1 MRQDRALLTACCTDM
16 SAGAFSAQIQA
27 FRTTNPVGFLVVN
40 RPSLPAQ
47 QNMNTR
53 ATVAYPGFRYFPDT
67 QGYRPIVTPAL
78 PVVNGSALHQQPASP
93 PDADSHPPVAADA
106 AAPSRPTGKFFLPVN
121 GMDYLLPLRLTVR
134 NVLTRRITMNI
145 VFLGIDLAKNVFQL
159 CGLNQAGKPVYT
171 KRTGRKEL
179 LQALAN
185 IPACLIGIEASTGAF
200 YWQRE
205 FEKLGHK
212 VKVISPQYVKPF
224 VRGQKND
231 GNDAQ
236 AIAVALMQP
245 TMQFVPPK
253 SPEQQDIQALHRA
266 RQRIVN
272 HRTATVCQIR
282 GLLLDR
288 GIPIGSAVSRARRAI
303 PLILGDAENGLS
315 SRMRRTIAELYDLFN
330 DLGRR
335 IHFFDKEIETVFRQS
350 EACQRIA
357 KVKGIGPKTATA
369 VVAAIGKGTEF
380 KNGRHFAAWLG
391 LVPRQHSSGDR
402 HLRTLF
408 IHGAPAVVRVATNN
422 NDGHMNQWV
431 NQLKE
436 RRGFNKTTVAVAN
449 KNARIIWSMLRNDT
463 GYQVV

>member
-1 MRQDRALLTACCTDM
+1 M
-16 SAGAFSAQIQA
+16 
-27 FRTTNPVGFLVVN
+27 
-40 RPSLPAQ
+40 
-47 QNMNTR
+47 
-53 ATVAYPGFRYFPDT
+53 
-67 QGYRPIVTPAL
+67 
-78 PVVNGSALHQQPASP
+78 
-93 PDADSHPPVAADA
+93 
-106 AAPSRPTGKFFLPVN
+106 
-121 GMDYLLPLRLTVR
+121 
-134 NVLTRRITMNI
+134 
-145 VFLGIDLAKNVFQL
+145 
-159 CGLNQAGKPVYT
+159 
-171 KRTGRKEL
+171 
-179 LQALAN
+179 
-185 IPACLIGIEASTGAF
+185 
-200 YWQRE
+200 
-205 FEKLGHK
+205 
-212 VKVISPQYVKPF
+212 
-224 VRGQKND
+224 
-231 GNDAQ
+231 
-236 AIAVALMQP
+236 ALMQP

-288 GIPIGSAVSRARRAI
+288 GIPIGSAVSRVRRAI
-303 PLILGDAENGLS
+303 PLIPEDAENGLS

-330 DLGRR
+330 DPGRR

-357 KVKGIGPKTATA
+357 KVKGIGPETATA

-380 KNGRHFAAWLG
+380 KNGRHFAAWPG

-408 IHGAPAVVRVATNN
+408 IHGARAVVRVATNN

-449 KNARIIWSMLRNDT
+449 KNARIIWSMLRNET

>member
-1 MRQDRALLTACCTDM
+1 MNVRKLRENRKQQLLQ
-16 SAGAFSAQIQA
+16 QI
-27 FRTTNPVGFLVVN
+27 
-40 RPSLPAQ
+40 AQ
-47 QNMNTR
+47 QR
-53 ATVAYPGFRYFPDT
+53 QILSVLKIDW
-67 QGYRPIVTPAL
+67 
-78 PVVNGSALHQQPASP
+78 
-93 PDADSHPPVAADA
+93 
-106 AAPSRPTGKFFLPVN
+106 
-121 GMDYLLPLRLTVR
+121 LRLTAPVDRGWQSLYQWRAFIVPGIGIAVFCAIKSKPRRLIIWPHRAVR

-159 CGLNQAGKPVYT
+159 CGVNQAGKPVYT

-179 LQALAN
+179 LQTLAN

-212 VKVISPQYVKPF
+212 VKIISPQYVKPF

-303 PLILGDAENGLS
+303 PLILEDAENGLS

-350 EACQRIA
+350 EACQR
-357 KVKGIGPKTATA
+357 
-369 VVAAIGKGTEF
+369 
-380 KNGRHFAAWLG
+380 
-391 LVPRQHSSGDR
+391 
-402 HLRTLF
+402 
-408 IHGAPAVVRVATNN
+408 
-422 NDGHMNQWV
+422 
-431 NQLKE
+431 
-436 RRGFNKTTVAVAN
+436 
-449 KNARIIWSMLRNDT
+449 
-463 GYQVV
+463 

>member
-1 MRQDRALLTACCTDM
+1 
-16 SAGAFSAQIQA
+16 
-27 FRTTNPVGFLVVN
+27 
-40 RPSLPAQ
+40 
-47 QNMNTR
+47 
-53 ATVAYPGFRYFPDT
+53 
-67 QGYRPIVTPAL
+67 
-78 PVVNGSALHQQPASP
+78 
-93 PDADSHPPVAADA
+93 
-106 AAPSRPTGKFFLPVN
+106 
-121 GMDYLLPLRLTVR
+121 
-134 NVLTRRITMNI
+134 MNI

-179 LQALAN
+179 LH

-288 GIPIGSAVSRARRAI
+288 GIPIGSTVSRARRAI
-303 PLILGDAENGLS
+303 PLIPEDAENGLS

-330 DLGRR
+330 DLKRR
-335 IHFFDKEIETVFRQS
+335 IHFLIRKLKQYSGNQKLVSVSPKLKVLALKRPRPLLLLLAKELSLRM
-350 EACQRIA
+350 A
-357 KVKGIGPKTATA
+357 ATLLPGWVWFHA
-369 VVAAIGKGTEF
+369 SI
-380 KNGRHFAAWLG
+380 
-391 LVPRQHSSGDR
+391 
-402 HLRTLF
+402 
-408 IHGAPAVVRVATNN
+408 RVAT
-422 NDGHMNQWV
+422 G
-431 NQLKE
+431 
-436 RRGFNKTTVAVAN
+436 RC
-449 KNARIIWSMLRNDT
+449 
-463 GYQVV
+463 

>member
-1 MRQDRALLTACCTDM
+1 
-16 SAGAFSAQIQA
+16 
-27 FRTTNPVGFLVVN
+27 
-40 RPSLPAQ
+40 
-47 QNMNTR
+47 
-53 ATVAYPGFRYFPDT
+53 
-67 QGYRPIVTPAL
+67 
-78 PVVNGSALHQQPASP
+78 
-93 PDADSHPPVAADA
+93 
-106 AAPSRPTGKFFLPVN
+106 
-121 GMDYLLPLRLTVR
+121 
-134 NVLTRRITMNI
+134 MNI

-179 LQALAN
+179 LQTLAN
-185 IPACLIGIEASTGAF
+185 IPACLIGIEVSTGAF

-288 GIPIGSAVSRARRAI
+288 GIPIGSAVSRVRRAI
-303 PLILGDAENGLS
+303 PLILEDAENGLVPACAEQLPS
-315 SRMRRTIAELYDLFN
+315 SMSSLTISGVGSIFLIRKLKQYSGNQKPVSVSPELKALA
-330 DLGRR
+330 LKRPR
-335 IHFFDKEIETVFRQS
+335 PLLLLLAKEL
-350 EACQRIA
+350 
-357 KVKGIGPKTATA
+357 
-369 VVAAIGKGTEF
+369 
-380 KNGRHFAAWLG
+380 NL
-391 LVPRQHSSGDR
+391 
-402 HLRTLF
+402 
-408 IHGAPAVVRVATNN
+408 
-422 NDGHMNQWV
+422 
-431 NQLKE
+431 
-436 RRGFNKTTVAVAN
+436 
-449 KNARIIWSMLRNDT
+449 
-463 GYQVV
+463 

>member
-1 MRQDRALLTACCTDM
+1 
-16 SAGAFSAQIQA
+16 
-27 FRTTNPVGFLVVN
+27 
-40 RPSLPAQ
+40 
-47 QNMNTR
+47 
-53 ATVAYPGFRYFPDT
+53 
-67 QGYRPIVTPAL
+67 
-78 PVVNGSALHQQPASP
+78 
-93 PDADSHPPVAADA
+93 
-106 AAPSRPTGKFFLPVN
+106 
-121 GMDYLLPLRLTVR
+121 
-134 NVLTRRITMNI
+134 MNI

-179 LQALAN
+179 LQTLAN

-288 GIPIGSAVSRARRAI
+288 GIPIGSAVSRVRRAI
-303 PLILGDAENGLS
+303 PLILEDAENGLS
-315 SRMRRTIAELYDLFN
+315 SRMRRTIAELYVLFN
-330 DLGRR
+330 DLERR
-335 IHFFDKEIETVFRQS
+335 IHFFHCPGNGNKSKR
-350 EACQRIA
+350 RIKQGQYPSQTA
-357 KVKGIGPKTATA
+357 HSINIKWRLLQLQNPLKNRIQITDAGI
-369 VVAAIGKGTEF
+369 
-380 KNGRHFAAWLG
+380 
-391 LVPRQHSSGDR
+391 
-402 HLRTLF
+402 
-408 IHGAPAVVRVATNN
+408 
-422 NDGHMNQWV
+422 
-431 NQLKE
+431 
-436 RRGFNKTTVAVAN
+436 
-449 KNARIIWSMLRNDT
+449 
-463 GYQVV
+463 